1 MGGVCAILA
10 RALSRHATSIARRHP
25 THPVTIEH
33 MSPPHPSRR
42 TFLLHA
48 GGVAAAPWLIA
59 GCRRK
64 GDAAQSGV
72 TSAAPPHNLDE
83 VGQLATFR
91 PPLPPSEP
99 ITRVRV
105 QRVRDLKR
113 PPLRVG
119 SDGQWLMLHQA
130 GGGSPAPHGMP
141 LQGPLQIDMTD
152 RGWSIVDGK
161 GFRASVSEHGT
172 LECSLPADDSEGVTN
187 VASGSAADARKY
199 RGTLRMVSR
208 HDLDEVDLRT
218 GMVKKASRAFDVIN
232 DVPLESYLPG
242 VLAGELYASWGLETF
257 AAQAVAARSFA
268 CTEAAVFAGRRHYD
282 VANTAASQMYLGNVE
297 HDRAHE
303 AVAATRGKVLAYG
316 GLLVS
321 GYYSS
326 CCGGL
331 AANATDAIGSNPV
344 NNVVPLRGR
353 SGSDV
358 CVDAPVYKWKVEQPV
373 ESLSRRIAGYARER
387 GLSELESLQRLAA
400 IDVAAVN
407 ANGRPTRIMVVDAQ
421 QDRVEMSAEDFRR
434 AANFASPDGAIR
446 PPEKE
451 LRSSNIRASIVGS
464 TTIFEGFGFGHGV
477 GLCQHGAETLAR
489 GGMLHE
495 DIVRW
500 YYPEVVVAQ
509 AYA

>member
-1 MGGVCAILA
+1 MMKTPPDRRAAFPMGLFPH
-10 RALSRHATSIARRHP
+10 RHVRTQPSI
-25 THPVTIEH
+25 T
-33 MSPPHPSRR
+33 SRR
-42 TFLLHA
+42 AFLLQA
-48 GGVAAAPWLIA
+48 GAFAAAPWVIS

-64 GDAAQSGV
+64 NIDAAQSTASV
-72 TSAAPPHNLDE
+72 AAPPHNLDD

-91 PPLPPSEP
+91 PPLPSAEP

-105 QRVRDLKR
+105 LRVRELKR

-119 SDGQWLMLHQA
+119 AQGQWLMAHESSGAERDARGLA
-130 GGGSPAPHGMP
+130 

-152 RGWSIVDGK
+152 RGWSIVDGQ
-161 GFRASVSEHGT
+161 GFRASVHAYDTIEFVPLT
-172 LECSLPADDSEGVTN
+172 DDAQGVITI
-187 VASGSAADARKY
+187 VSGGANDARQY
-199 RGTLRMVSR
+199 RGTLRLVSR
-208 HDLDEVDLRT
+208 HDLDEIDQRT
-218 GMVKKASRAFDVIN
+218 GLVKSPSRAFDVVN

-242 VLAGELYASWGLETF
+242 VLAGELYASWKPETF

-268 CTEAAVFAGRRHYD
+268 CTEAAIFAGRRHYD

-303 AVAATRGKVLAYG
+303 AVLATRGKVLAFG

-344 NNVVPLRGR
+344 NNVPPLRGR

-358 CVDAPVYKWKVEQPV
+358 CIDAPVYKWKIEQPV
-373 ESLSRRIAGYARER
+373 ESLARRIAGYARER
-387 GLSELESLQRLAA
+387 GLSELENLQRLAA

-407 ANGRPTRIMVVDAQ
+407 PNGRPTRIMVMDAQ

-434 AANFASPDGAIR
+434 AANFASPDGAIK
-446 PPEKE
+446 PPEKD
-451 LRSSNIRASIVGS
+451 LRSSNLHASIVGA
-464 TTIFEGFGFGHGV
+464 TAIFDGYGFGHGV
-477 GLCQHGAETLAR
+477 GLCQHGSEALAR
-489 GGMLHE
+489 SGMSHD

-500 YYPEVVVAQ
+500 YYPEVDISR